1 MGIPV
6 PDTGDV
12 TEDTCVVGGQIV
24 ANGDINF
31 YWGSDAGS
39 WTAETITGSYGSQLV
54 IDQNGVWSY
63 SADNSNATIQALDA
77 GQTLTEVFNVTST
90 GGTSTVTITING
102 LDEPPC
108 FVQGTM
114 IETPYGPRA
123 IETLKIGDTVL
134 TKDNGPQNIVW
145 IGSKH
150 ISADSFENYNKLRP
164 IRILKDS
171 FGAGVPCHD
180 LLVSPM
186 HRMLIKDPAAA
197 LLFGQKEVFCAAK
210 MLINGRT
217 IYRDNTTETVYY
229 HMMFENHEVVTGNN
243 CASESFYPG
252 RIGLTAFED
261 EAREEVFSLFPE
273 LRSMPESYG
282 KSARYILKNYE
293 AEVLKFDLPK
303 PDGLNMRLRKN
314 GLIDKVA

>member
-1 MGIPV
+1 MGFPV
-6 PDTGDV
+6 PDTGAV
-12 TEDTCVVGGQIV
+12 TEDTGVVGGQLHT
-24 ANGDINF
+24 NGDIDF
-31 YWGSDAGS
+31 VWGSDTGA
-39 WTAETITGSYGSQLV
+39 WTAETISGSYGSQLV
-54 IDQNGVWSY
+54 IDSNGVWNY
-63 SADNSNATIQALDA
+63 TANNSNATIQALNT

-108 FVQGTM
+108 FVKGTM

-145 IGSKH
+145 VGSKH
-150 ISADSFENYNKLRP
+150 ISADSFENFNKLRP
-164 IRILKDS
+164 IRILKDC
-171 FGAGVPCHD
+171 FGPGVPCHD

-197 LLFGQKEVFCAAK
+197 LLFGQEEVFCAAK

-217 IYRDNTTETVYY
+217 IYRDNVSETIYY
-229 HMMFENHEVVTGNN
+229 HLLFENHEVVTANN

-252 RIGLTAFED
+252 GVGLAAFED

-273 LRSMPESYG
+273 LRSMPETYG
-282 KSARYILKNYE
+282 RSARHILKGYE
-293 AEVLKFDLPK
+293 AQVLKFELPAENRFQ
-303 PDGLNMRLRKN
+303 DRLSGKLLV
-314 GLIDKVA
+314 G